1 VTDFCL
7 SVGASSKIKTHT
19 LFLLWVCVTSS
30 NRPSTTAVR
39 IVSVISQD
47 IHFDI

>member
-7 SVGASSKIKTHT
+7 SIGASSKIKTHT
-19 LFLLWVCVTSS
+19 LFLLWVCVTSFD
-30 NRPSTTAVR
+30 RLSTAAVR
-39 IVSVISQD
+39 VVSVISQD